1 MFAALA
7 RDLRFAFR
15 QMRQTPIV
23 SGVALLSL
31 ALGIGAN
38 VAIFSLVNALIL
50 KALPIHEPERL
61 VQLRLTDTNPRN
73 HQTSF
78 TNPQWEYLRDH
89 QDIFTGVTAV
99 GYARFN
105 LNTTGEMR
113 LVSGMYASARLLD
126 TLGVAPIIGRTFTED
141 ADRRGSE
148 PIAIL
153 SYGFWQREYGGD
165 RAVLGRP
172 ITLDGNAFT
181 IVGVTPPE
189 FFGVRVGTTFDV
201 MIPLTNQTIIRG
213 GENSLDNRSTWWLSM
228 FARLA
233 PGQTMAQAESR
244 LRALQPQLRDA
255 TMPQDWRP
263 QDQATYIQDPFGV
276 IPRSEERRVG

>member
-1 MFAALA
+1 
-7 RDLRFAFR
+7 
-15 QMRQTPIV
+15 MRQTPIV

-61 VQLRLTDTNPRN
+61 VQLQLTDTNPRN
-73 HQTSF
+73 HTTSF

-89 QDIFTGVTAV
+89 QDIFTGVTA
-99 GYARFN
+99 A
-105 LNTTGEMR
+105 E
-113 LVSGMYASARLLD
+113 
-126 TLGVAPIIGRTFTED
+126 E

-172 ITLDGNAFT
+172 ISLDGNAFT
-181 IVGVTPPE
+181 IAGVTPPE

-201 MIPLTNQTIIRG
+201 MIPLTNEAIIRG
-213 GENSLDNRSTWWLSM
+213 VESSLDRRSSWWLSM

-244 LRALQPQLRDA
+244 LRALQPRLRRRPCRRTGGRRIKPPISRTRSGCLPPPPVSRRSGSA
-255 TMPQDWRP
+255 TAGRYMCC
-263 QDQATYIQDPFGV
+263 
-276 IPRSEERRVG
+276 SESSAWC